1 MHDSWH
7 LCIGAKPCASVTHG
21 CHSAWLNIWTFLQ
34 YTRPVYTTHTI
45 KVFLSCLSG
54 ICPVC
59 DFYLQFYVQRFA
71 NLSLLTLFKFL
82 PRAFPIPWKNKG
94 KIFRSIK
101 KETVTQYHH
110 PPSIY
115 PSTPWNGRKIISRGN
130 DKGGMWCRAVDLRD
144 FSAGDLGK
152 TFTTLLMS
160 LTHYRAHSEGLMLP
174 NDINNILISIN
185 NVTEEFKEKRKNH
198 HRNELFTHSSQ
209 NRKCLSVWQRKFHTL
224 TWQAVVRFNSC
235 ENTSSCKFFK
245 FGWIV

>member
-1 MHDSWH
+1 MSKTENRTAAVHDSWH

-101 KETVTQYHH
+101 KRNSDPIS
-110 PPSIY
+110 PPPLY
-115 PSTPWNGRKIISRGN
+115 
-130 DKGGMWCRAVDLRD
+130 
-144 FSAGDLGK
+144 
-152 TFTTLLMS
+152 
-160 LTHYRAHSEGLMLP
+160 
-174 NDINNILISIN
+174 
-185 NVTEEFKEKRKNH
+185 
-198 HRNELFTHSSQ
+198 
-209 NRKCLSVWQRKFHTL
+209 LSVHPLKRPKNNFKRERQGGN
-224 TWQAVVRFNSC
+224 VVQGGRFARL
-235 ENTSSCKFFK
+235 
-245 FGWIV
+245 